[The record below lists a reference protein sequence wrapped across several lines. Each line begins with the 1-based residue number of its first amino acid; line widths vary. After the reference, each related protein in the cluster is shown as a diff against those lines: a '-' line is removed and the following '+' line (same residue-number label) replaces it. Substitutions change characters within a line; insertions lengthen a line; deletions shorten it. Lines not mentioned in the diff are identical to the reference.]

1 MEGTPD
7 ARSRSIGTKKN
18 KNNKEKKNS
27 YTKNTFH
34 TTKIKLAREEK
45 HVLLHEPKLNH
56 GIIIIKK
63 KKKLIWGDIMELGND
78 LLCVF
83 AMYIIKHINSQ

>member
-7 ARSRSIGTKKN
+7 ARSRSIGTKTIK
-18 KNNKEKKNS
+18 KKNS

-63 KKKLIWGDIMELGND
+63 KKKTDMG
-78 LLCVF
+78 
-83 AMYIIKHINSQ
+83 